1 MENESEITLTLMI
14 EQTQAGG
21 FLGYL
26 EEIPGII
33 QVEHQQWK
41 GAYLL
46 LLYQMSAILM
56 EYEHL
61 EKIRFVTKLQF
72 NVATDSGSLTASQN

>member
-1 MENESEITLTLMI
+1 MEQESKITLTLMI
-14 EQTQAGG
+14 EQTQVGG

-46 LLYQMSAILM
+46 LLYQINAILM

-61 EKIRFVTKLQF
+61 QQIRFVTKFKF
-72 NVATDSGSLTASQN
+72 NVDADSGFLAAFQA